1 MMADTKRKKGDDITL
16 SISVG
21 TSVNIDNL
29 AELFVYIIND
39 QTKDTVVKFSKAG
52 TGDFLALVKIT
63 TTVYEAR
70 WLSGSTKDADKGTYL
85 IEGNVAETDANYE
98 SSEEN
103 AITIDDRII
112 LETSVSKASSS
123 G

>member
-1 MMADTKRKKGDDITL
+1 MADSKRKQGDDITL
-16 SISVG
+16 SITVG

-29 AELFVYIIND
+29 AELFIYIVNEN
-39 QTKDTVVKFSKAG
+39 TKAVAAKFSKAG
-52 TGDFLALVKIT
+52 AGEFTALVKVST
-63 TTVYEAR
+63 TNYTAA
-70 WLSGSTKDADKGTYL
+70 WLSGSTKLADTGTYL
-85 IEGNVAETDANYE
+85 IEGNVAETDAAYE

-112 LETSVSKASSS
+112 LETSASKASSS